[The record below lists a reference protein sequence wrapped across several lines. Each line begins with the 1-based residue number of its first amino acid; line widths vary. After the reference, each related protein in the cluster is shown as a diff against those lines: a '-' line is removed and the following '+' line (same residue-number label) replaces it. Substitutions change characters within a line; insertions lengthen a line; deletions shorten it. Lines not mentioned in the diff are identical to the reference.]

1 MHIIE
6 HLMACSKILKWSPR
20 QCLHLPNQME
30 LLKENAKHLS
40 LQFDEASETKMRRA
54 YLVLFWIYVVE
65 TKQAVCESS
74 E

>member
-1 MHIIE
+1 
-6 HLMACSKILKWSPR
+6 LT
-20 QCLHLPNQME
+20 
-30 LLKENAKHLS
+30 
-40 LQFDEASETKMRRA
+40 EASETKMRRA